1 MNFFL
6 ILMLVSYDLNT
17 THIKNAAKSVLGNP
31 TLFNQNQNFDP
42 KFTFLTPKIIFLTH
56 KNGIFD
62 HQIGPLN

>member
-6 ILMLVSYDLNT
+6 ILMVVSYDLNT
-17 THIKNAAKSVLGNP
+17 THIKNAAKSVHGNP
-31 TLFNQNQNFDP
+31 TFFNQNKKFYP